1 MTETGGARQK
11 YIRIAESLFAGCAKK
26 RIRHRALGIG
36 NGNINDNSKGDVCNT
51 SPLLLSFMLST
62 YKSAIFQV
70 AYLIHIAPE
79 WPHSHFYEISILQLC
94 CKHYNC

>member
-1 MTETGGARQK
+1 MQ
-11 YIRIAESLFAGCAKK
+11 YITLAVIIYVK
-26 RIRHRALGIG
+26 
-36 NGNINDNSKGDVCNT
+36 
-51 SPLLLSFMLST
+51 P